1 MQYEMRSNDGTAFR
15 FRQVIKKCF
24 KEKKGKRR
32 WEYLMHATNLERR
45 RIKRTMEDVPEE
57 YKKRWGI
64 ENNFKSI
71 EQIRARTGSQNHS
84 IRVFM
89 LFLSL
94 AVRNLQYTAVR
105 KMNEVIENKLG
116 RHVKKKICQLMYSR
130 YCSSYQSR
138 GS

>member
-1 MQYEMRSNDGTAFR
+1 MRSNDGTAFR

-57 YKKRWGI
+57 YKKRWGV

-71 EQIRARTGSQNHS
+71 EQIRAHTCSQNHS

-94 AVRNLQYTAVR
+94 AVRNLQYTTVR